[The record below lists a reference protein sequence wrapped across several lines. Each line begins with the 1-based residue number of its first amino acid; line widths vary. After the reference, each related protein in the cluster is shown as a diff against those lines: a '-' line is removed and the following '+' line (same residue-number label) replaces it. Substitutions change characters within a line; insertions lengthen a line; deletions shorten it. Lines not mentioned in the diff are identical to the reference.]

1 MISHSQ
7 KNTTK
12 LFQPQSISVIDDP
25 NTKQLDEKIDILT
38 KELEKSYE
46 IHRSNNKDIN
56 KERNS
61 PKSMLPSNQMTESNK
76 IQKLKKDSDSTERL
90 KTKLN
95 KLITD
100 NYEKNKFFTGLK
112 AEIESLMRH
121 SFDDT
126 KAISLES
133 SNSSDLYQEKLET
146 ELDKIINENELA
158 VKEQNCIK
166 SMLRKEKDTILVL
179 KERLQ
184 DLNEAYRK
192 ITKSYNQAIYSNK
205 KA

>member
-12 LFQPQSISVIDDP
+12 LFQPQSISVLDDP